1 MTAFETVMWC
11 GFMNEQ
17 QKVKVLWQRARN
29 PKEGNGSNS
38 ESMDSHKLGMCNGR
52 SRSYALCRQSTAE
65 LEDPHRVDWMCI
77 QTLNTVLICRAAGW
91 CLPGGAVCTSI
102 SWAPLYIPAS
112 LAVRLEPGLFKDFEG
127 QLFATFE
134 AKSYCPSYIFFSPC
148 LYCNLKLHVPQG
160 AITSWRR
167 AVRLISGLIGLRNT
181 TAKNQSTQTSGPIWN
196 DISHL
201 LSGSICLY
209 LYGTYRLEQ

>member
-91 CLPGGAVCTSI
+91 CLPGRAVCTSI
-102 SWAPLYIPAS
+102 SWAPYISQPPLQWGWS
-112 LAVRLEPGLFKDFEG
+112 LVCSRTLRDNYLPLLRLRAIVPPTSFSLLACTATSNYMFHKV
-127 QLFATFE
+127 QLQVE
-134 AKSYCPSYIFFSPC
+134 EELSDSYQD
-148 LYCNLKLHVPQG
+148 L
-160 AITSWRR
+160 
-167 AVRLISGLIGLRNT
+167 
-181 TAKNQSTQTSGPIWN
+181 
-196 DISHL
+196 
-201 LSGSICLY
+201 
-209 LYGTYRLEQ
+209 